1 MFNKILRE
9 KTGVIYRKIQIFR
22 FLKIFCSYCLPAMFI
37 CGAALIVLR
46 YFKSGGIVLGAV
58 ICSGLVAAILAS
70 IVSFRKTPFS
80 LSDTSAWIDNEQHF
94 GGMLMSL
101 VSGSDISEWDKVISG
116 FRMPDCSLDFRGSLA
131 SLLCASAFVTA
142 CAFIPIPEPSENP
155 GKLSLDIN
163 APCSEMED
171 KIRILE
177 ETGILDQE
185 RKKSLE
191 EAIEELRK
199 NKSAMQPGKIL
210 ENIDGIDSKLNNIA
224 EMALNQMNDASE
236 MMKKMEW
243 AAEKLSADPDED
255 TAKMMRDE
263 LAKFAE
269 MLKESPELGGVLA
282 KGGFSPESPMK
293 KFLSTPP
300 PANSKTLDKL
310 SKTMK
315 NSRSGMCNS
324 AKKICNGGLCKKE
337 SLDKF
342 LEKNKPE
349 EGKNGDRAGY
359 GRGGVDRGRGDAPMI
374 FGDESPAL
382 ENRPEPEKLDPNAIG
397 MDTSETIGMSFSE
410 PEAEMIDDNVSGV
423 LNTDTGSGGESR
435 KYPIAPRNTRII
447 KRYFDKK

>member
-1 MFNKILRE
+1 
-9 KTGVIYRKIQIFR
+9 
-22 FLKIFCSYCLPAMFI
+22 
-37 CGAALIVLR
+37 
-46 YFKSGGIVLGAV
+46 
-58 ICSGLVAAILAS
+58 
-70 IVSFRKTPFS
+70 
-80 LSDTSAWIDNEQHF
+80 
-94 GGMLMSL
+94 MSL

-255 TAKMMRDE
+255 TEKMMRDE

-269 MLKESPELGGVLA
+269 MLKESPELRQCLAQGSYVVIACGPGLGFCQDSVGIGDRDDKDLA
-282 KGGFSPESPMK
+282 K
-293 KFLSTPP
+293 LLQ
-300 PANSKTLDKL
+300 ALH
-310 SKTMK
+310 K
-315 NSRSGMCNS
+315 NL
-324 AKKICNGGLCKKE
+324 AK
-337 SLDKF
+337 
-342 LEKNKPE
+342 
-349 EGKNGDRAGY
+349 
-359 GRGGVDRGRGDAPMI
+359 
-374 FGDESPAL
+374 
-382 ENRPEPEKLDPNAIG
+382 
-397 MDTSETIGMSFSE
+397 
-410 PEAEMIDDNVSGV
+410 
-423 LNTDTGSGGESR
+423 
-435 KYPIAPRNTRII
+435 
-447 KRYFDKK
+447 